1 MIIDEISMIQRETF
15 RHLDLALKAV
25 MRNLPP
31 FGGVSLLVVGDFVQ
45 LPPVNQKGVFMKPSK
60 GSYSSFSGWLLENF
74 ELDELVEIV
83 FQSSD
88 LNVALLIGF
97 EKVSKQIITWFK

>member
-60 GSYSSFSGWLLENF
+60 RSYTSFSGWLLENF

-88 LNVALLIGF
+88 LNVAQLIGF